1 MAEIKNY
8 YFGPNEVQN
17 FATEVLKKVNVRI
30 SDKITS
36 KYDSADTSNALSGK
50 GVDEALKL
58 LSNKVDGLTHLHIE
72 TVVGEIT
79 SVADPDTAALY
90 FQKDNDEDPTWV
102 MYIYKDAKWISIGDT
117 SIDLANY
124 WKKTDI
130 EEMKTALGIV
140 EYEAISNEAIT
151 AAVEAAFAETAPTTT
166 TTTEEAGA

>member
-1 MAEIKNY
+1 MANINKY
-8 YFGPNEVQN
+8 YINEEGVKQL
-17 FATEVLKKVNVRI
+17 ASDILSKVYVRI
-30 SDKITS
+30 TEKITS
-36 KYDSADTSNALSGK
+36 TYDKTDEVNAVTGKAVADAIK
-50 GVDEALKL
+50 E

-90 FQKDNDEDPTWV
+90 FQKDNEDDPTWV
-102 MYIYKDAKWISIGDT
+102 MYIYKDAQWIGIGDT
-117 SIDLANY
+117 SVDLANY

>member
-58 LSNKVDGLTHLHIE
+58 LSDRIDGLTHLHIE

-79 SVADPDTAALY
+79 SVADPHTAALY

-102 MYIYKDAKWISIGDT
+102 MYIYKDSQWIVIGDT

-166 TTTEEAGA
+166 EEAGA